1 MNFIIYLISFLNL
14 AGLVYLTFLF
24 YKKYLP
30 KKDFSATPLNVDNL
44 TKIKLHRFNP
54 FDDVGSDQS
63 FILCLLDQTNS
74 GVIITSLHARNLTR
88 FYAKAIKNGQPV
100 DSSLSKE
107 EKSVILKAIKG

>member
-1 MNFIIYLISFLNL
+1 MNFIIYLISFFNL
-14 AGLVYLTFLF
+14 AGLGYLTFLF

-30 KKDFSATPLNVDNL
+30 QKHLSATPLNLDNT